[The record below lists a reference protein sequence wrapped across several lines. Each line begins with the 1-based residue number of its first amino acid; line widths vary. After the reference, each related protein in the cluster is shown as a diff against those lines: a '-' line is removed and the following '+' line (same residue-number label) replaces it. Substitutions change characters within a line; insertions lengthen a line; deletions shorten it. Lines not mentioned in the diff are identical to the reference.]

1 MIVLITGSRGFLGG
15 NLRTYLEAQ
24 QGLTVLHHNRGQTSS
39 DLREKVKKSSII
51 YHFAGVNRTQNPDD
65 FRTVNVGLTEEI
77 CHFSAESAL
86 AGYEP
91 KTIVYSSSRQ
101 ATLDNEYG
109 SSKLEA
115 EQVLR
120 KYALDGLIG
129 SVVFRLPGIF
139 GPGARPNY
147 NSVVANFCDSIAQG
161 TQPTIFD
168 ASRGLRL
175 VYIDDVVKSMSLL
188 TALEP
193 GVHQSMNVAP
203 EFEITVG
210 ELYELLLS
218 LRPET
223 SLGRLPNQDEGA
235 LKMRLAQT
243 LLHYLK

>member
-15 NLRTYLEAQ
+15 NLQTYLEAER
-24 QGLTVLHHNRGQTSS
+24 GITVLHHNRGQTSS
-39 DLREKVKKSSII
+39 ELSEKVQKSSII

-65 FRTVNVGLTEEI
+65 FQAVNVGLTEEI

-86 AGYEP
+86 AGYKP

-109 SSKLEA
+109 VSKLEA
-115 EQVLR
+115 ERVLS
-120 KYALDGLIG
+120 KYTLDGMIG

-147 NSVVANFCDSIAQG
+147 NSVVANFCDAIAHG
-161 TQPTIFD
+161 IQPTIFD
-168 ASRGLRL
+168 ASRKLRL
-175 VYIDDVVKSMSLL
+175 VYIDDVVKSMSLV

-193 GVHQSMNVAP
+193 GIQQYLSVAP
-203 EFEITVG
+203 EFEITVE

-223 SLGRLPNQDEGA
+223 SLGRLPNQEEGA

-243 LLHYLK
+243 LLHSLK